1 MAAILTIFFRILPN
15 FELELEIP
23 NIMLVCKF
31 EINWST
37 NTNLRALTTYIGRIN
52 RLTDGRPAFP
62 YPPLRFAGARD
73 KKRKQVAVVNT
84 ANGTNVFFPPHFS
97 FLYFFSVLFPR
108 ISPPLPYFF
117 PPYYF

>member
-15 FELELEIP
+15 FELKLEIP

-37 NTNLRALTTYIGRIN
+37 NTNLRALTTYLGRIN

-84 ANGTNVFFPPHFS
+84 ANGTNVFFSPHFS